1 MEYEDDKVLNF
12 KKKTPNKKKKK
23 KPKQKTFEEI
33 AKERQ
38 SKRAQEE
45 QMKLEQEAK
54 TKENKS
60 KKANETKE
68 NERSAM
74 DFELDLLGREF
85 SDVSIGKETLSSST
99 ETKDTKL
106 ATTDEEVV
114 DVRVSE
120 YDFM

>member
-1 MEYEDDKVLNF
+1 MEYEDDQVLNF

-38 SKRAQEE
+38 SKRAKEE
-45 QMKLEQEAK
+45 QMKLEQEVK
-54 TKENKS
+54 IKEDKS

-85 SDVSIGKETLSSST
+85 SDVSIGKETKNT
-99 ETKDTKL
+99 RL
-106 ATTDEEVV
+106 ADIDEEVV

>member
-1 MEYEDDKVLNF
+1 MEYQDDQVLNF

-38 SKRAQEE
+38 SKRAKEE

-54 TKENKS
+54 IKEDKS

-68 NERSAM
+68 NERSVM
-74 DFELDLLGREF
+74 DFELDFLGRDF
-85 SDVSIGKETLSSST
+85 GNVSIGKET
-99 ETKDTKL
+99 KNTKL
-106 ATTDEEVV
+106 VDIDEEVV
-114 DVRVSE
+114 DERVTD